1 MSTSPNSKLL
11 STLFMPELQRQLSE
25 DKSLWPN
32 IKGLFVITVNKRK
45 KPQAKWYLL
54 FQGSVATKLSYPA
67 FFEPIITMDGDSA
80 KAKAKAAKVRT
91 VSIAVDDADL
101 VNFVTGGMTGVRAYM
116 SGKLKVRGDLML
128 AQKLEEVFNKTGGQ
142 ERALDFLK
150 KNEKQINAITKAKL

>member
-32 IKGLFVITVNKRK
+32 VKGLFVITVNKRK

-54 FQGSVATKLSYPA
+54 FQGNQV
-67 FFEPIITMDGDSA
+67 EPIITMDGDSA

-91 VSIAVDDADL
+91 VSIIVDDADL

-128 AQKLEEVFNKTGGQ
+128 AQKLEDVFNKTGGQ
-142 ERALDFLK
+142 ERALEFLK
-150 KNEKQINAITKAKL
+150 KNEQQINAITKSKL

>member
-54 FQGSVATKLSYPA
+54 FQGNQV
-67 FFEPIITMDGDSA
+67 EPIITMDAVSA
-80 KAKAKAAKVRT
+80 KEKAKAAKVRT
-91 VSIAVDDADL
+91 VSITVDDADL

-128 AQKLEEVFNKTGGQ
+128 AQKLEDVFNKTGGQ